1 MSASTE
7 QQTGQ
12 VKLQQE
18 NDQNLQAGTGLS

>member
-7 QQTGQ
+7 RQTGQ

-18 NDQNLQAGTGLS
+18 NDQNLQAGTGL